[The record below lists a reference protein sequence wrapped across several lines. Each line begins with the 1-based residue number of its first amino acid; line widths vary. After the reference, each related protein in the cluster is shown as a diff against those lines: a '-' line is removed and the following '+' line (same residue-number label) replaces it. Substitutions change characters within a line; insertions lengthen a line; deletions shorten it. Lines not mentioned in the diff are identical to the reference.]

1 MYSHVIQNSA
11 FCKRTLN
18 KKLGKVAAC
27 PKIGQS
33 FPLNNLHTVP
43 LYSTYLSIKYWSRKL
58 GHHIVP
64 SKKEKKNHTS
74 ALILKTTKITG
85 WLTASAYDLCMRKL
99 LSAAACAH
107 QSRSRDPCVVG
118 RISRKLWRGRLH
130 LCWPAAS
137 HKKYFSSRWLYAEL
151 SGLQENESYLNMST
165 ALLEKNTGIR
175 ISWQG

>member
-1 MYSHVIQNSA
+1 MSKN
-11 FCKRTLN
+11 RT
-18 KKLGKVAAC
+18 
-27 PKIGQS
+27 I
-33 FPLNNLHTVP
+33 FPFEQLAHCSSIHIWV
-43 LYSTYLSIKYWSRKL
+43 LSIDRGNWAIIL
-58 GHHIVP
+58 FLQ
-64 SKKEKKNHTS
+64 KKKKNHTS

-99 LSAAACAH
+99 LSAAVCAH

-118 RISRKLWRGRLH
+118 RISRKLWRGHLH

-165 ALLEKNTGIR
+165 ALLEKKYWNTDIVTR
-175 ISWQG
+175 LKEFK